1 MKLYTSPYTCALA
14 PQIALE
20 ETGLAYTLEKVNLRS
35 KLTASGVDFTT
46 INPKGYVPALEL
58 SPGVVLTEVPAL
70 LQWIADAAPA
80 AGLAPANGTLERAR
94 LHEWLG
100 FIGAEVHKAF
110 SPLFNP
116 ATAEADRAAIHQR
129 IIGRATYIDGVLADR
144 PYLLGDHYSVA
155 DAYLFV
161 VLSWAGM
168 VKLDLG
174 ALSHLAAWGARVAER
189 PAVQRVMA
197 PPPRA

>member
-20 ETGLAYTLEKVNLRS
+20 EAGLAYTLEKVNLRS
-35 KLTASGVDFTT
+35 KLTAGGVDFTT

-70 LQWIADAAPA
+70 LQWIADAAPD

-100 FIGAEVHKAF
+100 FIGAEVHKAV